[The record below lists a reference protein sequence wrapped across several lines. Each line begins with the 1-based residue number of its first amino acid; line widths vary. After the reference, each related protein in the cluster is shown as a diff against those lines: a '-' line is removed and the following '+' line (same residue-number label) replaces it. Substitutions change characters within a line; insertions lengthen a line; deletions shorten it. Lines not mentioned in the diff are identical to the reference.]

1 VVLMKIILASG
12 SPRRREL
19 MDLAGIDYEVM
30 VSNVDETFEEGL
42 SIDDQ
47 SKRLAYIK
55 AKEIFDNTQ
64 GDRAI
69 IGSDTMVVKGDK
81 VYGKPQD
88 RDEAIKMIKEL
99 EGTRHSVYTSLAIL
113 IEERGEYKEYIELSK
128 VDVYFKR
135 ISDKEIQEYVD
146 FEEPYDK
153 AGAYAIQSSFC
164 KFVEKIYGDYYS
176 VVGLPIGKVYDI
188 LKENDYI

>member
-1 VVLMKIILASG
+1 MKIILASG

-19 MDLAGIDYEVM
+19 MNLAGIDYEIM
-30 VSNVDETFEEGL
+30 VSNVDENFEEGL
-42 SIDDQ
+42 SLDDQ

-81 VYGKPQD
+81 VYGKPKD
-88 RDEAIKMIKEL
+88 RDDAIKMIKEL

-113 IEERGEYKEYIELSK
+113 LEDRGEYKEYIELSK

-135 ISDKEIQEYVD
+135 ISDKEIQDYVD

-176 VVGLPIGKVYDI
+176 VVGLPIGRVYDI
-188 LKENDYI
+188 LKENDCI

>member
-1 VVLMKIILASG
+1 MKIILASG

>member
-1 VVLMKIILASG
+1 MKIILASG

-30 VSNVDETFEEGL
+30 VSNVDETFEDGL

-99 EGTRHSVYTSLAIL
+99 EGTRHSVYTSLAVL

>member
-1 VVLMKIILASG
+1 MKIILASG

-30 VSNVDETFEEGL
+30 ISNVDETFEDGL

-81 VYGKPQD
+81 VYGKPKD

-99 EGTRHSVYTSLAIL
+99 EGTRHSVYTSLAVL

-135 ISDKEIQEYVD
+135 ISDKEIENYVD

-164 KFVEKIYGDYYS
+164 KYVEKIYGDYYS
-176 VVGLPIGKVYDI
+176 VVGLPIGRVYDI

>member
-1 VVLMKIILASG
+1 MKIILASG

-19 MDLAGIDYEVM
+19 MNLAGIDYEIM
-30 VSNVDETFEEGL
+30 VSNVDENFEEGL
-42 SIDDQ
+42 SLDDQ

-81 VYGKPQD
+81 VYGKPKD
-88 RDEAIKMIKEL
+88 RDDAIRMIKEL

-113 IEERGEYKEYIELSK
+113 LEDRGEYKEYIELSK

-135 ISDKEIQEYVD
+135 ISDKEIQDYVD

-176 VVGLPIGKVYDI
+176 VVGLPIGRVYDI
-188 LKENDYI
+188 LKENDCI

>member
-1 VVLMKIILASG
+1 MKIILASG

-19 MDLAGIDYEVM
+19 MNLAGIDYEIM
-30 VSNVDETFEEGL
+30 VSNVDENFEEGL
-42 SIDDQ
+42 SLDDQ

-81 VYGKPQD
+81 VYGKPKD
-88 RDEAIKMIKEL
+88 RDDAIRMIKDL

-113 IEERGEYKEYIELSK
+113 LEDRGEYKEYIELSK

-135 ISDKEIQEYVD
+135 ISDKEIQDYVD
-146 FEEPYDK
+146 
-153 AGAYAIQSSFC
+153 
-164 KFVEKIYGDYYS
+164 
-176 VVGLPIGKVYDI
+176 
-188 LKENDYI
+188 

>member
-1 VVLMKIILASG
+1 MKIILASG

-30 VSNVDETFEEGL
+30 ISNVDETFEEGL

-81 VYGKPQD
+81 VYGKPKD

-99 EGTRHSVYTSLAIL
+99 EGTRHSVYTSLAVL

-176 VVGLPIGKVYDI
+176 VVGLPIGRVYDI